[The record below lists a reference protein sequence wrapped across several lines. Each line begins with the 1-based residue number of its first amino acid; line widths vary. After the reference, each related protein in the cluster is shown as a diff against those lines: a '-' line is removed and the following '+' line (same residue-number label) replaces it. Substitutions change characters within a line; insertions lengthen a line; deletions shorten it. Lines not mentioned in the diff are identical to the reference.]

1 MLPKA
6 ARDIPKSSEIV
17 DTPVHR
23 DPTHGVVGARV
34 DALSW
39 VR

>member
-23 DPTHGVVGARV
+23 
-34 DALSW
+34 
-39 VR
+39 VRHTASSERESMR